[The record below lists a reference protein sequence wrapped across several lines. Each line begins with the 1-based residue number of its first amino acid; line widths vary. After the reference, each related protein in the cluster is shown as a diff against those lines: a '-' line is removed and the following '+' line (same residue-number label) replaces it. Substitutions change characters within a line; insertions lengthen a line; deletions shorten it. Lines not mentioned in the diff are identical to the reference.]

1 MNKLITFLILFSTQI
16 FSQNFLGISYNNSD
30 PTNSTNL
37 SLIQKITFSSTDITF
52 LLTDNSTVPKTL
64 STITKM
70 TFSETNGGNPLPVEL
85 VNFAAQ
91 VNGNSV
97 TLEWSTATEVNNY
110 GFEVERRI
118 KNEKLE
124 IINWQIVGFVEGNG
138 NSNSQ
143 KHYSFVDKTVL
154 SGKYSYRLKQID
166 NDGKYEFS
174 EAIEV
179 DLGIPKENSLSQ
191 NYPNPFNPATKISYS
206 VPTDEF
212 VTLKVFDALGRE
224 VASLLNEN
232 KKAGSY
238 EVVFDGSQLASGIYI
253 CKMSSANYTSSIK
266 MIIVK

>member
-16 FSQNFLGISYNNSD
+16 FSQAFLGISYNNSE

-52 LLTDNSTVPKTL
+52 LLTDNSTIPKTL
-64 STITKM
+64 STITKI
-70 TFSETNGGNPLPVEL
+70 TFSGTNGGNPLPVEL

-138 NSNSQ
+138 NSNSP
-143 KHYSFVDKTVL
+143 KDYSFVDKTVL
-154 SGKYSYRLKQID
+154 IGKYSYRLKQID
-166 NDGKYEFS
+166 NDGKYEYS
-174 EAIEV
+174 AAIEV
-179 DLGIPKENSLSQ
+179 DLGTPKDYNLSQ
-191 NYPNPFNPATKISYS
+191 NYPNPFNPSTTIK
-206 VPTDEF
+206 F
-212 VTLKVFDALGRE
+212 VIP
-224 VASLLNEN
+224 
-232 KKAGSY
+232 KAGKVILKIYDITGVEITELINSDY
-238 EVVFDGSQLASGIYI
+238 EAGYYDVELNASALASGVYIYRLQSNNFI
-253 CKMSSANYTSSIK
+253 A
-266 MIIVK
+266 VKKLVVLK

>member
-1 MNKLITFLILFSTQI
+1 MRIPITFLILFSTQI
-16 FSQNFLGISYNNSD
+16 FSQTFLGISYNNSD

-52 LLTDNSTVPKTL
+52 LLTDNSTVLKTL

-70 TFSETNGGNPLPVEL
+70 TFSGTNGGNPLPVEL

-124 IINWQIVGFVEGNG
+124 IINWQMVGFVNGNG
-138 NSNSQ
+138 NSNSP
-143 KHYSFVDKTVL
+143 KDYSFVDKTVL

-166 NDGKYEFS
+166 NDGKYEYS
-174 EAIEV
+174 VAIDV
-179 DLGIPKENSLSQ
+179 YLGMPKDYNLSQ
-191 NYPNPFNPATKISYS
+191 NYPNPFNPATKIAYS
-206 VPTDEF
+206 IPTDGF